1 MQTKKYR
8 KNTSKRNTKKNIGG
22 TDDDNVFLSDK
33 FNVDPNKKYKTVGI
47 AHHTELAGINVLRD
61 IGNDF
66 ANFFGQSGFDSGLY
80 NRGRNDAIKVVINKL
95 SGKQILKDPKF
106 DIELKEQQGIQ
117 IHFTALILEEITD
130 KQKEE

>member
-95 SGKQILKDPKF
+95 SAKQILKDPKF

>member
-8 KNTSKRNTKKNIGG
+8 THKSKRNTRKNIGG
-22 TDDDNVFLSDK
+22 ADDNLFLSDK
-33 FNVDPNKKYKTVGI
+33 FNIDPNKKYKTVGI
-47 AHHTELAGINVLRD
+47 AHNTELAGINVLQD

-66 ANFFGQSGFDSGLY
+66 ANFFGQKGFDAGLY
-80 NRGRNDAIKVVINKL
+80 NRGRKNAVEGVINKL

>member
-1 MQTKKYR
+1 MQTKKYHTH
-8 KNTSKRNTKKNIGG
+8 KSKRNTRKKIGG
-22 TDDDNVFLSDK
+22 ADDDNLFLSDK

-47 AHHTELAGINVLRD
+47 AHNTELSGINVLQGV
-61 IGNDF
+61 GNDF
-66 ANFFGQSGFDSGLY
+66 ANFFGQKGFDTGLY
-80 NRGRNDAIKVVINKL
+80 NRGRKKSVEGVINKL
-95 SGKQILKDPKF
+95 SDKQKLKDPRF

>member
-22 TDDDNVFLSDK
+22 ADDDNLFLSDK
-33 FNVDPNKKYKTVGI
+33 FNIDPNKKYKTVGI

-66 ANFFGQSGFDSGLY
+66 ANFFGQSGFDSSLY
-80 NRGRNDAIKVVINKL
+80 NKGRRDAINVVINKL
-95 SGKQILKDPKF
+95 SDKQILKDPKF

-117 IHFTALILEEITD
+117 IHFTALILQEITD

>member
-61 IGNDF
+61 IGDDF

-95 SGKQILKDPKF
+95 SAKQILKDPKF

>member
-22 TDDDNVFLSDK
+22 ADDDNVFLSDK

-47 AHHTELAGINVLRD
+47 AHHTELAGINVIRD

-66 ANFFGQSGFDSGLY
+66 ANFFGQSGFDSNLY
-80 NRGRNDAIKVVINKL
+80 NKGRIDAIKVVINKL
-95 SGKQILKDPKF
+95 SDKQILKDPKF

>member
-47 AHHTELAGINVLRD
+47 AHHTELAGVNVLRD

-95 SGKQILKDPKF
+95 SAKQILKDPKF